1 MAPFLLLNL
10 SIFIISLY
18 AKSAYSNG
26 YSTHT
31 RLVLGWH
38 TGVEIG
44 GNPAYGGTRFFS
56 DSPGVTTTEIMSVGA
71 GDSNIRITNNLYVPF
86 IYDRDNTGYYLQ
98 SRVINTTYVS
108 IPLALKLCTYEY
120 KGMRYFGSL
129 GGELAFRLKVI
140 AKDTYYQV
148 YNFGKDSV
156 ITSTKGGTKENL
168 NLGGTDGDALAGV
181 VRVGMN
187 FVIGCEY
194 RLGGTTALFGSIN
207 YFKSF
212 TSLMRSE
219 SKYLI
224 YKNDPV
230 SGDLSYIKQNLIYNA
245 VRVSVGIMF

>member
-1 MAPFLLLNL
+1 
-10 SIFIISLY
+10 
-18 AKSAYSNG
+18 
-26 YSTHT
+26 
-31 RLVLGWH
+31 
-38 TGVEIG
+38 
-44 GNPAYGGTRFFS
+44 
-56 DSPGVTTTEIMSVGA
+56 
-71 GDSNIRITNNLYVPF
+71 
-86 IYDRDNTGYYLQ
+86 
-98 SRVINTTYVS
+98 
-108 IPLALKLCTYEY
+108 
-120 KGMRYFGSL
+120 MRYFGSL

-187 FVIGCEY
+187 FGIGCEY